1 MSVSALQADG
11 FQAGYSSM
19 MHGSKADMVL
29 SQPDTMDVSY
39 SAVNEK
45 IGAEL
50 AIMSEVES
58 VIGML

>member
-1 MSVSALQADG
+1 
-11 FQAGYSSM
+11 M
-19 MHGSKADMVL
+19 MQGSKADMVL